1 MEFDRTNLIPS
12 VLNLLTEKGSY
23 KKNSKAQ
30 NKGFVFTYF
39 VYNDGFTDL
48 NGFFKQILWPL
59 ILKLNY
65 DLEVFSILFEMP
77 HKIHM
82 CPSFLDFNFIYF
94 AVLVHQFTSTT
105 TLLQSMQTVPLETR
119 LHVVKMGYIGVLIIF
134 LITY

>member
-82 CPSFLDFNFIYF
+82 CPSFLDFTSILYILLFLFISS
-94 AVLVHQFTSTT
+94 L
-105 TLLQSMQTVPLETR
+105 LLQHFYSLCK
-119 LHVVKMGYIGVLIIF
+119 LF
-134 LITY
+134 LWKPGFM